1 MLPYGQAVQHAAKA
15 GSPQHDIHVVMRL
28 NAPSMALLPHFC
40 TVLHG
45 SIEKGGWK
53 PEIQS
58 RAFGAHIHQTFI
70 YTNTP

>member
-1 MLPYGQAVQHAAKA
+1 
-15 GSPQHDIHVVMRL
+15 
-28 NAPSMALLPHFC
+28 MALLPHFC